1 VTVGSRGRCFA
12 PKSLLLLA
20 SSCSSA
26 RFASHRCSACLWSRR
41 SSTRKPQLHPPHL
54 TMLLRPRPTPP
65 DRARRH
71 RIEELRRGGSPAL
84 PNRARRHWIE
94 GAPRQIEEGEE
105 KVAGGEEGED
115 DTKLAPPNRS
125 LTAPDLAA
133 AAPASR
139 CQVGRRPPR
148 PLHPPQLASVVGAG
162 MVSAGE

>member
-1 VTVGSRGRCFA
+1 
-12 PKSLLLLA
+12 
-20 SSCSSA
+20 
-26 RFASHRCSACLWSRR
+26 
-41 SSTRKPQLHPPHL
+41 
-54 TMLLRPRPTPP
+54 MLLRPRPTPP

-105 KVAGGEEGED
+105 KVAGGEEGEA

-162 MVSAGE
+162 MVSAGERRAARMAAALAPPPRVVGDARGKHEPGCAERR